1 MFKDMFKNKDWR
13 LKKLTT
19 FASGQFPTI
28 SGHFLAKYINI
39 FQKLRFWW
47 SFWGAKHVWMF
58 IGSKTMTQI
67 TIWFENCVFQFW
79 KKKNWK
85 FKFQKWPFLEH
96 LWSFLGIYIDIF
108 CRTEIQTVISRF
120 LVCLNLNW
128 INIYFDIIGQKHFFS
143 CLKCINLGVKYRSKF
158 LNLWR
163 KPAVIFSIILFY
175 QNYVV
180 IS

>member
-1 MFKDMFKNKDWR
+1 MTLLSVKIFFFHALKCIISGVKCRSKFWHLWR
-13 LKKLTT
+13 KPALIFLKWLFFQISLTT
-19 FASGQFPTI
+19 EFSI
-28 SGHFLAKYINI
+28 LEE
-39 FQKLRFWW
+39 
-47 SFWGAKHVWMF
+47 
-58 IGSKTMTQI
+58 KT
-67 TIWFENCVFQFW
+67 
-79 KKKNWK
+79 WK

-96 LWSFLGIYIDIF
+96 LWSFLGIYIDII